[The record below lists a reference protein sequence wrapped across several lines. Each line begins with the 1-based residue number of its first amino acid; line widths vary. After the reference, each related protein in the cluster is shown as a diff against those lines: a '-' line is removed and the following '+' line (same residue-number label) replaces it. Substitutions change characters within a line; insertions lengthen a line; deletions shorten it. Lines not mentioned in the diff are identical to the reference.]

1 LTEAS
6 AMQIDP
12 AALSPRDTYR
22 LMISCI
28 IPRPIAFVSTLSREG
43 VTNLAPFSYFNG
55 VSSDPPVIS
64 IAVATKRDGSK
75 KDTWRNIEETSE
87 YVVNVVVP
95 ELMDAVIIGARELPH
110 NVSELDLAGL
120 QTLPSTRV
128 KPPRVAASPINL
140 ECTLLRIVEVEKTA
154 LILGRVVMI
163 HAKDEILEGGRVD
176 PRRLTFVGR
185 LGDDLYCRVTDVFER
200 KRT

>member
-1 LTEAS
+1 
-6 AMQIDP
+6 MQIDP
-12 AALSPRDTYR
+12 ASLSSREAYR

-28 IPRPIAFVSTLSREG
+28 IPRPIAFVTTLSRDG
-43 VTNLAPFSYFNG
+43 VSNLAPFSFFNG

-75 KDTWRNIEETSE
+75 KDTWRNIEETGE
-87 YVVNVVVP
+87 FVVNVVVP

-110 NVSELDLAGL
+110 NVSELELSGL
-120 QTLPSTRV
+120 KTAPSAVV
-128 KPPRVAASPINL
+128 KPPRLADSPINL
-140 ECTLLRIVEVEKTA
+140 ECRLLQIVEVEETG
-154 LILGRVVMI
+154 LILGRVVMV
-163 HAKDEILEGGRVD
+163 HAKDEILDGGRVD

-185 LGDDLYCRVTDVFER
+185 MGDDLYCRVSDLFER

>member
-1 LTEAS
+1 
-6 AMQIDP
+6 MQIDP
-12 AALSPRDTYR
+12 ASLSPRDAYR

-28 IPRPIAFVSTLSREG
+28 IPRPIAFVTTLSRDG
-43 VTNLAPFSYFNG
+43 VTNLAPFSFFNG

-75 KDTWRNIEETSE
+75 KDTWRNIEETGE
-87 YVVNVVVP
+87 FVVNVVVP

-110 NVSELDLAGL
+110 NVSELDLSGL
-120 QTLPSTRV
+120 KTAPSALV
-128 KPPRVAASPINL
+128 KPPRVVESPINL
-140 ECTLLRIVEVEKTA
+140 ECRLLRIVDVEETG
-154 LILGRVVMI
+154 LILGRVVMV

-185 LGDDLYCRVTDVFER
+185 MGDDFYCRVTELFER

>member
-1 LTEAS
+1 
-6 AMQIDP
+6 MQIDP
-12 AALSPRDTYR
+12 AALSSRDSYR

-28 IPRPIAFVSTLSREG
+28 IPRPIAFVTTLSREG
-43 VTNLAPFSYFNG
+43 VTNLAPFSFFNG

-75 KDTWRNIEETSE
+75 KDTWRNIEETGE

-95 ELMDAVIIGARELPH
+95 ELMDAVIVGARELPH
-110 NVSELDLAGL
+110 NVSELDLSGL
-120 QTLPSTRV
+120 RTLPSAKV
-128 KPPRVAASPINL
+128 KPPRLADSPINL
-140 ECTLLRIVEVEKTA
+140 ECTLLKIVEVEETA
-154 LILGRVVMI
+154 LILGRVAMV
-163 HAKDEILEGGRVD
+163 HAKDEIVEGGRVD

-185 LGDDLYCRVTDVFER
+185 LGDDLYCRVNDLFER